1 MNILVCIKQVPDT
14 TEIRMD
20 PKTNTLIRAGVPSTV
35 NPFDKYALEA
45 AVQLRETLGGTV
57 TAMTMGPA
65 QAAQALRE
73 CYALGADRMVL
84 VSDRR
89 FGGADT
95 YATSYTLAQAVRA
108 LGGFDLIL
116 CGRQAIDGDTAQVGP
131 MLAEHLGLPQLT
143 CACAITIED
152 GAIRIRQEGERA
164 YRVLR
169 APLPAVVTVVKTIN
183 EPRLPNV
190 MRKLQA
196 NRMQP
201 QTLTADDL
209 PALDPDCI
217 GLHGSPTKV
226 SRTFVPVRTK
236 QTVRIDGA
244 QPEAAVAS
252 LLAQLDAAH
261 ISLEGGGIMSESK
274 HVWVFLETED
284 GQLRSVGLE
293 LLGQGRLLADK
304 MGEQLVGVILDP
316 HAGTLAAQAI
326 GCGADTVITMED
338 PALAHYN
345 TDIFTAAMCHLV
357 RKYAPEVLM
366 IGATN
371 VGRDLG
377 PRISCRLHTGLTA
390 DCTHLDVDAHR
401 CVLWT
406 RPAFGGNLMA
416 TNICPDTKPQMGT
429 VRPNVFRAP
438 AFDPA
443 RTGAVF
449 VESLPEDARRSS
461 TELLELIPVLDAATA
476 NLTEAQIIVSGGRGM
491 KGPENFALLQ
501 ELADTVGGCVGASRA
516 AVDAGW
522 ISPIHQVGQT
532 GKTVCPRVY
541 IACGISG
548 AIQHLI
554 GMSASDTII
563 AINRDPNAPIF
574 QVADY
579 AIVGDLFQIVPAL
592 TKALRQRRKPEQ
604 A

>member
-1 MNILVCIKQVPDT
+1 MAITEPQSGSDVGSTRTSAKKVDGGYVLNGVKCFITNATLCSACVVLAVTNPDAGYHGMSLLLMEKSDAGVSVGKHEDKMGIRLSDTADFVMEDVFVPADRLIGTEGNGFAQTMKFLAGKRPVSVAGAVGVAQRALDLAVDYARERSFKHGPIAKLEGIQFLIADMEMRIQASRAMAVYGAQMTDAGIPIGTLGNSLKCFASEMCYDVVNMGLQVFAGYGYSREYPLEKLLRDARIYSIF
-14 TEIRMD
+14 EG
-20 PKTNTLIRAGVPSTV
+20 TNQVQRQAAVPSTV

-45 AVQLRETLGGTV
+45 AVQLREALGGTV

-84 VSDRR
+84 VSDRC

-169 APLPAVVTVVKTIN
+169 APLPAVVTVVKAIN

-226 SRTFVPVRTK
+226 SKTFVPVRTK
-236 QTVRIDGA
+236 QTARIDGA

-261 ISLEGGGIMSESK
+261 ISLEGGGD
-274 HVWVFLETED
+274 HV
-284 GQLRSVGLE
+284 
-293 LLGQGRLLADK
+293 
-304 MGEQLVGVILDP
+304 
-316 HAGTLAAQAI
+316 
-326 GCGADTVITMED
+326 
-338 PALAHYN
+338 
-345 TDIFTAAMCHLV
+345 
-357 RKYAPEVLM
+357 
-366 IGATN
+366 
-371 VGRDLG
+371 
-377 PRISCRLHTGLTA
+377 
-390 DCTHLDVDAHR
+390 
-401 CVLWT
+401 
-406 RPAFGGNLMA
+406 
-416 TNICPDTKPQMGT
+416 
-429 VRPNVFRAP
+429 
-438 AFDPA
+438 
-443 RTGAVF
+443 
-449 VESLPEDARRSS
+449 
-461 TELLELIPVLDAATA
+461 
-476 NLTEAQIIVSGGRGM
+476 
-491 KGPENFALLQ
+491 
-501 ELADTVGGCVGASRA
+501 
-516 AVDAGW
+516 
-522 ISPIHQVGQT
+522 
-532 GKTVCPRVY
+532 
-541 IACGISG
+541 
-548 AIQHLI
+548 
-554 GMSASDTII
+554 
-563 AINRDPNAPIF
+563 
-574 QVADY
+574 
-579 AIVGDLFQIVPAL
+579 
-592 TKALRQRRKPEQ
+592 
-604 A
+604 

>member
-152 GAIRIRQEGERA
+152 
-164 YRVLR
+164 
-169 APLPAVVTVVKTIN
+169 

-261 ISLEGGGIMSESK
+261 ISLEGGGD
-274 HVWVFLETED
+274 HV
-284 GQLRSVGLE
+284 
-293 LLGQGRLLADK
+293 
-304 MGEQLVGVILDP
+304 
-316 HAGTLAAQAI
+316 
-326 GCGADTVITMED
+326 
-338 PALAHYN
+338 
-345 TDIFTAAMCHLV
+345 
-357 RKYAPEVLM
+357 
-366 IGATN
+366 
-371 VGRDLG
+371 
-377 PRISCRLHTGLTA
+377 
-390 DCTHLDVDAHR
+390 
-401 CVLWT
+401 
-406 RPAFGGNLMA
+406 
-416 TNICPDTKPQMGT
+416 
-429 VRPNVFRAP
+429 
-438 AFDPA
+438 
-443 RTGAVF
+443 
-449 VESLPEDARRSS
+449 
-461 TELLELIPVLDAATA
+461 
-476 NLTEAQIIVSGGRGM
+476 
-491 KGPENFALLQ
+491 
-501 ELADTVGGCVGASRA
+501 
-516 AVDAGW
+516 
-522 ISPIHQVGQT
+522 
-532 GKTVCPRVY
+532 
-541 IACGISG
+541 
-548 AIQHLI
+548 
-554 GMSASDTII
+554 
-563 AINRDPNAPIF
+563 
-574 QVADY
+574 
-579 AIVGDLFQIVPAL
+579 
-592 TKALRQRRKPEQ
+592 
-604 A
+604 